1 MSDALVMIVIHNLNI
16 DRFDLLT
23 VTGRRRRRR
32 RVLLDC
38 MQGAAD

>member
-1 MSDALVMIVIHNLNI
+1 
-16 DRFDLLT
+16 LT

-38 MQGAAD
+38 MQGAADWLSDVMLY